1 MRKTDMALDPLERDR
16 LRQRMADRM
25 RVFLESGSSVSCVSA
40 HYYDNLHGCELCG
53 DTHTQ
58 QCLVIKNRSNK
69 KMVIALECLKEMV
82 KFRVTDV
89 EDLTKWIEKLSELKA
104 DAKKRKAEEQ
114 VKREEEVK
122 RLEKRVIVRK
132 RPADPVA

>member
-1 MRKTDMALDPLERDR
+1 MALDPLEKER
-16 LRQRMADRM
+16 LRRRMADRM
-25 RVFLESGSSVSCVSA
+25 GVFVESAPSVSCVSA
-40 HYYDNLHGCELCG
+40 HYYDDLHGCELCG

-69 KMVIALECLKEMV
+69 KMLVALECLKEMV

-89 EDLTKWIEKLSELKA
+89 DDLTKWIEKLTELKA
-104 DAKKRKAEEQ
+104 DAKKRKADDLL
-114 VKREEEVK
+114 KREEEVR

-132 RPADPVA
+132 RPSDPAA